1 MTTKDFDCVEMKRQ
15 IQERL
20 REARSSQ
27 TLEAWNA
34 SVRAAL
40 RNDPHLRRFA
50 KEEPH
55 VPQQGLVSKNAPS
68 SSA

>member
-34 SVRAAL
+34 SVRAGL

-50 KEEPH
+50 VEEPLA
-55 VPQQGLVSKNAPS
+55 PQRGFVSKDAPS

>member
-1 MTTKDFDCVEMKRQ
+1 VTTKDFDCVEMKQQ

-34 SVRAAL
+34 SVRTAL
-40 RNDPHLRRFA
+40 RNDPHLCRFA
-50 KEEPH
+50 EEEPL

-68 SSA
+68 SPA

>member
-1 MTTKDFDCVEMKRQ
+1 VTTKDFDCVEMKRQ

-20 REARSSQ
+20 REARTSQ
-27 TLEAWNA
+27 TLEAWNE

-40 RNDPHLRRFA
+40 RSDPHLRRFA
-50 KEEPH
+50 EKEPLEP
-55 VPQQGLVSKNAPS
+55 QRGLMSKNAPS

>member
-20 REARSSQ
+20 HKARSSQ

-40 RNDPHLRRFA
+40 RGDSHLRRFA
-50 KEEPH
+50 EEEPL
-55 VPQQGLVSKNAPS
+55 VPQRGTLWKNAS

>member
-1 MTTKDFDCVEMKRQ
+1 MTIKDFDCVEMKRH

-20 REARSSQ
+20 REVRSAQ

-40 RNDPHLRRFA
+40 RSDPHLRRFA
-50 KEEPH
+50 EEEPP
-55 VPQQGLVSKNAPS
+55 VPQRGLVSENTPS

>member
-1 MTTKDFDCVEMKRQ
+1 MKRQ

-20 REARSSQ
+20 REARASQ

-34 SVRAAL
+34 SVRSAL

-50 KEEPH
+50 EAELL

-68 SSA
+68 SSI